1 MDIVV
6 TALHVE
12 VPDRFRRHLEEKLA
26 KVEQLSPRLQR
37 IDVKISHESNPRQAD
52 TCERVELT
60 VRARGPVIRA
70 EACADDPYAAL
81 DLAQEK
87 LMERLRRARDRR
99 KVHHGR
105 RQPATVRDGEGFVPD
120 EDGVQAESDEAVGEL
135 GESPIAFREKTHVAA
150 PMTVSEAVDQM
161 ELVGHDFYLFSDVE
175 SGRPSVVYR
184 RRGWSY
190 GVLRLEASTRRGP
203 GRAERRRHGRAGGR
217 RRRLSRLPGVAP
229 NLPEHPPDGRST
241 PGRPVA

>member
-1 MDIVV
+1 VDIVV
-6 TALHVE
+6 TALHVD

-37 IDVKISHESNPRQAD
+37 IDVKISHEPNPRLAD
-52 TCERVELT
+52 QCERVELT
-60 VRARGPVIRA
+60 VRAKGPVIRA

-105 RQPATVRDGEGFVPD
+105 RQPASVRGGDGFVPEEVD
-120 EDGVQAESDEAVGEL
+120 LAEAPADEAADL
-135 GESPIAFREKTHVAA
+135 GESPIAFREKTHVAV
-150 PMTVSEAVDQM
+150 PMSVSDAVDEM
-161 ELVGHDFYLFSDVE
+161 ELVGHDFYLFSDIE
-175 SGRPSVVYR
+175 TGRPSVVYR

-190 GVLRLEASTRRGP
+190 GVLRLDTSQGAAH
-203 GRAERRRHGRAGGR
+203 AEQNGAGD
-217 RRRLSRLPGVAP
+217 
-229 NLPEHPPDGRST
+229 PEESAAAVG
-241 PGRPVA
+241 

>member
-12 VPDRFRRHLEEKLA
+12 VPDRFRRHLEDKLA
-26 KVEQLSPRLQR
+26 KVELLSPRVQR

-60 VRARGPVIRA
+60 VTASGPVIRA

-105 RQPATVRDGEGFVPD
+105 HNPATVRAGEGFIVDGEVADGSASVD
-120 EDGVQAESDEAVGEL
+120 EPEVGDDGG
-135 GESPIAFREKTHVAA
+135 SPIAIREKTHVAT
-150 PMTVSEAVDQM
+150 PMTVAEALDEM

-175 SGRPSVVYR
+175 TGSPSVVYR

-190 GVLRLEASTRRGP
+190 GVLRLEASQGTDLADRNGRGDS
-203 GRAERRRHGRAGGR
+203 AEAAAAVG
-217 RRRLSRLPGVAP
+217 
-229 NLPEHPPDGRST
+229 
-241 PGRPVA
+241 

>member
-6 TALHVE
+6 TALHVD
-12 VPDRFRRHLEEKLA
+12 VPDRFRRHLEDKLA

-52 TCERVELT
+52 VSERVELT
-60 VRARGPVIRA
+60 VRAKGPVIRA

-105 RQPATVRDGEGFVPD
+105 RQPASVRVGDGLVTGDAVGGEEPD
-120 EDGVQAESDEAVGEL
+120 EATGDL

-150 PMTVSEAVDQM
+150 PMSVSDAVDQM

-175 SGRPSVVYR
+175 TGKPSVVYR

-190 GVLRLEASTRRGP
+190 GVLRLEAPQGP
-203 GRAERRRHGRAGGR
+203 AHAEQNGAGDPAQSAAAVG
-217 RRRLSRLPGVAP
+217 
-229 NLPEHPPDGRST
+229 
-241 PGRPVA
+241 

>member
-37 IDVKISHESNPRQAD
+37 IDVKISHEPNPRLAD
-52 TCERVELT
+52 SCERVELT
-60 VRARGPVIRA
+60 VRAKGPVIRA

-105 RQPATVRDGEGFVPD
+105 RQPASVRGGDGFVPEEVD
-120 EDGVQAESDEAVGEL
+120 SAEAPDDDAADL
-135 GESPIAFREKTHVAA
+135 GESPIAFREKTHVAV
-150 PMTVSEAVDQM
+150 PMSVSDAVDEM
-161 ELVGHDFYLFSDVE
+161 ELVGHDFYLFFDVDT
-175 SGRPSVVYR
+175 GRPSVVYR

-190 GVLRLEASTRRGP
+190 GVLRLEASEAA
-203 GRAERRRHGRAGGR
+203 AEGDEPSQGAAHAAQNGAGDPAEAAAAVG
-217 RRRLSRLPGVAP
+217 
-229 NLPEHPPDGRST
+229 
-241 PGRPVA
+241 

>member
-1 MDIVV
+1 VDIVV
-6 TALHVE
+6 TALHVD

-26 KVEQLSPRLQR
+26 KVAQLSPRLQR
-37 IDVKISHESNPRQAD
+37 IDVKISHEPNPRLAD
-52 TCERVELT
+52 VCERVELT
-60 VRARGPVIRA
+60 VRAKGPVIRA

-105 RQPATVRDGEGFVPD
+105 RQPASVRAGDGFVPVD
-120 EDGVQAESDEAVGEL
+120 DGPAEDADDQAGDL
-135 GESPIAFREKTHVAA
+135 GESPIAFREKTHVAV
-150 PMTVSEAVDQM
+150 PMSVSEAVDQM

-175 SGRPSVVYR
+175 TGRPSVVYR

-190 GVLRLEASTRRGP
+190 GVLRLETGAD
-203 GRAERRRHGRAGGR
+203 AGGT
-217 RRRLSRLPGVAP
+217 GEV
-229 NLPEHPPDGRST
+229 EHAAQNGAGT
-241 PGRPVA
+241 PAQAAAAAG

>member
-60 VRARGPVIRA
+60 VQARGPVIRA

-120 EDGVQAESDEAVGEL
+120 EDGPVEGDEPAGDL

-161 ELVGHDFYLFSDVE
+161 ELVGHDFDRVSDAE

-190 GVLRLEASTRRGP
+190 GVLRLEASS
-203 GRAERRRHGRAGGR
+203 AEAVAEQNGAGTAEQAAAAVG
-217 RRRLSRLPGVAP
+217 
-229 NLPEHPPDGRST
+229 
-241 PGRPVA
+241 